1 MRRCCIAGLLLL
13 LGTAATADAQVQPV
27 VRVEATPEQVL
38 VGQPVRLRVS
48 VFVPTW
54 FTQPPLFP
62 SFELANAITR
72 LPPDSSFPTSERIAG
87 GTWSGIVRD
96 YRIYPLA
103 AAGYSLRG
111 LSMTV
116 SYANPGSQPQV
127 ATVDLPEVTF
137 RGSVPEGARALDPY
151 LAGSALRLERD
162 IDGDPEALKAG
173 DAIVVRYTAQLD
185 GLPAMFLPPMIDPPE
200 VPGVSAY
207 VQEPE
212 VADGEMARRSE
223 QVTLVFDGG
232 GTFELPEVSLD
243 WWNTEEG
250 RIETA
255 SVPALSLTVAGP
267 PPEPGAPESATPN
280 PWRLIAL
287 LITGVA
293 AAGLMLRLVPAAVRR
308 FRARAERRR
317 QTEAHAFGEFTK
329 AAASGDAGVTY
340 GALLA
345 WLDRI
350 GAEPAARRFCR
361 EFGDE
366 RLAADV
372 DALSRSLF
380 ADDGAPSPDLR
391 HFSRSFARARRRYL
405 ATVRRPAGRGLP
417 GLNP

>member
-1 MRRCCIAGLLLL
+1 MRYRIASLLLL
-13 LGTAATADAQVQPV
+13 LGIAATAHAQVQPV

-38 VGQPVRLRVS
+38 VGEPVRLRVT
-48 VFVPTW
+48 VLVPTW
-54 FTQPPLFP
+54 FPTPPVFP
-62 SFELANAITR
+62 TFELANAITR
-72 LPPDSSFPTSERIAG
+72 LPADSSFSTRERIAG
-87 GTWSGIVRD
+87 DRWSGIVRD
-96 YRIYPLA
+96 YRVYPLA
-103 AAGYSLRG
+103 AATYSLRG

-116 SYANPGSQPQV
+116 SYANPGGQPSV
-127 ATVDLPEVTF
+127 AKIALPEVTF
-137 RGSVPEGARALDPY
+137 RGVVPEGARKLDPY
-151 LAGSALRLERD
+151 LAGSALTLERS
-162 IDGDPEALKAG
+162 IEGDPADLTVG
-173 DAIVVRYTAQLD
+173 DAVVVRYTAELA

-200 VPGVSAY
+200 VPGVSSY

-223 QVTLVFDGG
+223 QVTLVFDAG

-267 PPEPGAPESATPN
+267 PPEPSAPDSATPN

-287 LITGVA
+287 LITGLA
-293 AAGLMLRLVPAAVRR
+293 AAALLLKLVPAALRR

-340 GALLA
+340 EALLA

-350 GAEPAARRFCR
+350 GAGPAAREFCR
-361 EFGDE
+361 EYGDG
-366 RLAADV
+366 RLAAGL

-380 ADDGAPSPDLR
+380 TDDGAPAPDLR
-391 HFSRSFARARRRYL
+391 HFSRSLARARRRYL
-405 ATVRRPAGRGLP
+405 AAVRRPAGHGLP

>member
-308 FRARAERRR
+308 RR